1 MNSQV
6 DSLKILTAAM
16 EADGV
21 LRVTRNEYSDSQ
33 RGRKVMIRTKRA
45 MLATAMLASMAG
57 CASTTHYYSAS
68 DYRGIRVGDARVT
81 SGVSVEVSPSG
92 VSVIPRVRY
101 YLPRTTKKSD
111 ERD

>member
-1 MNSQV
+1 MNNQV
-6 DSLKILTAAM
+6 DSLKTKA
-16 EADGV
+16 
-21 LRVTRNEYSDSQ
+21 
-33 RGRKVMIRTKRA
+33 KRA
-45 MLATAMLASMAG
+45 VLATAMLASMAG

-101 YLPRTTKKSD
+101 YLPRTTRQHVNML
-111 ERD
+111 ERYSFSVPEAVVSGELRPLHRRNESEP